1 MLAKFKKLKEAS
13 YILSVMPMLITH
25 ANSVEHNQSSRKC
38 ALMCFYLLILK
49 VVGLILRTPLHAR
62 RHTHVHISEC
72 SELFPPAAS
81 GFASI
86 SMRKPPDHMAHG
98 GLTGTPVVTEGLFD
112 GSLWVFVSTFRQPPA
127 PFLSEQLPTTQVFFI
142 RSRRV

>member
-1 MLAKFKKLKEAS
+1 M
-13 YILSVMPMLITH
+13 
-25 ANSVEHNQSSRKC
+25 
-38 ALMCFYLLILK
+38 
-49 VVGLILRTPLHAR
+49 RTPLHAR

-127 PFLSEQLPTTQVFFI
+127 PFLSEQLPTTQVFCKSGAEEFKVLFRVCESLPI
-142 RSRRV
+142 RGRWLCLSAVSLSSPLSYPSHFHLCACMCVCVYVCVFW